1 MPEKVVVKRCDPGK
15 YQKKTRIYFSVE
27 FTALLMNLTNVLKKT
42 RRQSTS
48 RLVYWRM
55 VIKNLKNPQMYI
67 NLALQ

>member
-42 RRQSTS
+42 RR
-48 RLVYWRM
+48 
-55 VIKNLKNPQMYI
+55 
-67 NLALQ
+67 LQDLFIRGWWLRI

>member
-42 RRQSTS
+42 RRLQDLFI
-48 RLVYWRM
+48 RGWWLR
-55 VIKNLKNPQMYI
+55 IKKPHKCILI
-67 NLALQ
+67 